1 MLVKLSLNNATIVY
15 KTSLDVVTLLKI
27 TLELSL
33 NCNYCDVN
41 LNVTKSMQNVVNSKR
56 AMETHATSVNSNVA
70 M

>member
-15 KTSLDVVTLLKI
+15 KTSLDVVTFLKI

-33 NCNYCDVN
+33 NRKYCDVN